1 MNKLQNIKTQEDLD
15 SYMDESSDSYYE
27 ALEYY
32 KDHKKNINTNKE
44 KNKGNTHLLE
54 LIHTY
59 IKDNHIKISNKN
71 IYTPSHIDNTYS
83 DVEAIQALDTHLY
96 ISHNS

>member
-1 MNKLQNIKTQEDLD
+1 MDKLQNIKTQEDLD

-32 KDHKKNINTNKE
+32 KDQKKNKSNNKS
-44 KNKGNTHLLE
+44 KGNTLLLE

-59 IKDNHIKISNKN
+59 IKDNHIKVSNKN
-71 IYTPSHIDNTYS
+71 IYTSTHIDNTYS
-83 DVEAIQALDTHLY
+83 DVEAIRALDTHLY